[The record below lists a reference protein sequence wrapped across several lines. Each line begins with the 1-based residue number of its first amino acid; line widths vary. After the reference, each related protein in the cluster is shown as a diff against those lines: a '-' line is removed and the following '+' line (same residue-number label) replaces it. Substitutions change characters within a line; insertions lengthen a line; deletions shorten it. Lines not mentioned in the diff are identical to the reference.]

1 MMNMNNYEPKKR
13 GKKQSIS
20 DESSKPK
27 LIS

>member
-1 MMNMNNYEPKKR
+1 MNMNNYEPKKKE
-13 GKKQSIS
+13 KKQSNS